1 MTGKCMSIPHPV
13 VGSAGCISA
22 RSSVFDLRHGLFT
35 RVTAALQEIPTSG
48 FYSEVG
54 HAVID
59 ALSTASGLCLILKT
73 SPTLVRIR
81 SQLSAVV
88 SLRAARL
95 SSYDIAAIAKPVLMI
110 SSHRVLSPLR
120 GLVPPAETC
129 RRLFVLAR

>member
-48 FYSEVG
+48 FYSVRR
-54 HAVID
+54 D
-59 ALSTASGLCLILKT
+59 TFSTRSGLCLKPKA
-73 SPTLVRIR
+73 SPTVARLASRICAE
-81 SQLSAVV
+81 S

-95 SSYDIAAIAKPVLMI
+95 SSGDTAQIAKKASSRSPWLAPVT
-110 SSHRVLSPLR
+110 
-120 GLVPPAETC
+120 G
-129 RRLFVLAR
+129 RLFFD